1 MYSLAAVNREPSEV
15 SSIDWNHTNSRFIRT
30 NDHGG
35 YEHSMVQP
43 SKPPTIH
50 AHAREYLHKICLSG
64 FSQLRQ
70 S

>member
-1 MYSLAAVNREPSEV
+1 MYSLAAANREPSEV
-15 SSIDWNHTNSRFIRT
+15 SSIDWNQTNSRFFRT
-30 NDHGG
+30 TDHGG
-35 YEHSMVQP
+35 YEHSTVPP
-43 SKPPTIH
+43 SKLPTIH